1 MNVTEIKASAPSQPL
16 EFQAWRLH
24 QERTRL
30 QFWRSALVGLAA
42 GGMAV
47 LFQFALSRS
56 EGVRTHL
63 LEVLHAQFPLVGW
76 AVLPILAGIVGAFVG
91 WMTEKYA
98 PNAAGSGIPHIK
110 GVLLHARSMTWHR
123 LVPVKFIGGVLC
135 IGSGFSLGREGPTV
149 QMGAAMGRAVA
160 GLLRVPQSARPQ
172 LIACGAGAGLA
183 AAFNAPLAGFIFTI
197 EELRRELSPLTYG
210 MSLIAAVVADIVTR
224 TFLGQTTAFH
234 ISGYPTPPLS
244 ALPLFAVVGLVA
256 GLFGVAFSHGL
267 LAGQRLCDK
276 HIQLPRWQRAGL
288 IGVAIG
294 LVGWWLPE
302 ALGTGHAVSEQI
314 LRGDYEGSHMIFF
327 LMALFAGKFL
337 LTMISYMAGVPGGI
351 FAPMLLLGAVLGLLV
366 GQISS
371 GPFPVLAGSPAAF
384 AVAGMA
390 AYFAAVVRAPLT
402 GIVLVLEMTGNY
414 EQLFPL
420 LIACMVA
427 YVVAEQLRSKPVYD
441 ALLGYDL
448 QRTAPDP
455 TAHQEP
461 MLMEFGVERGAFMDG
476 RAIRD
481 LGFPLGCLIVTIM
494 RGAQEIIPHGKTIV
508 QSGDHVTVVLA
519 GNVSVACHRIHELSR
534 AHVPEKKTAGNGGLQ
549 R

>member
-1 MNVTEIKASAPSQPL
+1 MSSPR

-24 QERTRL
+24 QERTQL

-42 GGMAV
+42 GGVAV
-47 LFQFALSRS
+47 LFQFALAES
-56 EGVRTHL
+56 EGARVHL
-63 LEVLHAQFPLVGW
+63 LEFLHARFPAVGW
-76 AVLPILAGIVGAFVG
+76 MVLPVIAGSIGALVG
-91 WMTEKYA
+91 WMTERYA

-123 LVPVKFIGGVLC
+123 LLPVKFIGGVLS

-183 AAFNAPLAGFIFTI
+183 AAFNAPRAGFIFTI
-197 EELRRELSPLTYG
+197 EGLRRELSPLTYG

-256 GLFGVAFSHGL
+256 GFLGVGFSQGL
-267 LAGQRLCDK
+267 LAVQRLCDTR
-276 HIQLPRWQRAGL
+276 IRWPRWQRAGV
-288 IGVAIG
+288 IGIVIG

-302 ALGTGHAVSEQI
+302 ALGTGHAVSEQV
-314 LRGDYEGSHMIFF
+314 LRGDYEGSRMIGF
-327 LMALFAGKFL
+327 LLVLFAGKL
-337 LTMISYMAGVPGGI
+337 ALTLVSYMAGVPGGI
-351 FAPMLLLGAVLGLLV
+351 FAPMLLLGALLGLLG

-371 GPFPVLAGSPAAF
+371 GPFPVLAGTPAAF

-420 LIACMVA
+420 LVACMMA
-427 YVVAEQLRSKPVYD
+427 YLVAEHLRSKPVYD

-448 QRTAPDP
+448 QRSAPNQ
-455 TAHQEP
+455 TTHQEP
-461 MLMEFGVERGAFMDG
+461 MLMESGVERGAFMDG

-481 LGFPLGCLIVTIM
+481 LGFPPGCLVVTIM
-494 RGAQEIIPHGKTIV
+494 RGAQEIIPHGKTVIH
-508 QSGDHVTVVLA
+508 SGDHVTVVVA
-519 GNVSVACHRIHELSR
+519 GNVSAACQRIHELSR
-534 AHVPEKKTAGNGGLQ
+534 AQHS
-549 R
+549 